1 MTEAVR
7 QFVRE
12 RAGHR
17 CEYCRLYQHDS
28 PLAALHIEHIRPR
41 KHGGKDHE
49 ENLALACIDCNLRKG
64 PNLTGIDP
72 ETGAVT
78 VLFHPRQDSW
88 HDHFEWQGLH
98 LIGRTAIGRTTVQ
111 VLELNSDD
119 RLDLRLASGD

>member
-7 QFVRE
+7 RFVRE

-17 CEYCRLYQHDS
+17 CEYCQLHQDDS

-41 KHGGKDHE
+41 KHGGTDDE

-72 ETGAVT
+72 LTDAPAKSPKTRRGTVWNPCKCEGHFFGKRLFAGA
-78 VLFHPRQDSW
+78 S
-88 HDHFEWQGLH
+88 
-98 LIGRTAIGRTTVQ
+98 
-111 VLELNSDD
+111 
-119 RLDLRLASGD
+119 

>member
-7 QFVRE
+7 RLVRE

-17 CEYCRLYQHDS
+17 CEYCQLHQDDS
-28 PLAALHIEHIRPR
+28 PLAALHIEHVRPR
-41 KHGGKDHE
+41 KHGGTDDE
-49 ENLALACIDCNLRKG
+49 DNLALACIDCNLRKG

-88 HDHFEWQGLH
+88 NDHFEWQELH
-98 LIGRTAIGRTTVQ
+98 LVGRTAVGRATVQ

-119 RLDLRLASGD
+119 RLDLRLASGN